1 MGDEQ
6 VAQSQLPLQV
16 DHEVQDLRLHR
27 DVEGRDGL
35 VGHHQIGLQGQG
47 PGEANSLALAAAELV
62 RVAVGVLGAQAHGL
76 QQPAHLDPQRFPFR
90 PL

>member
-1 MGDEQ
+1 MRFRICACTETSRAETGSS
-6 VAQSQLPLQV
+6 ATTRSGF
-16 DHEVQDLRLHR
+16 RAR
-27 DVEGRDGL
+27 
-35 VGHHQIGLQGQG
+35 G